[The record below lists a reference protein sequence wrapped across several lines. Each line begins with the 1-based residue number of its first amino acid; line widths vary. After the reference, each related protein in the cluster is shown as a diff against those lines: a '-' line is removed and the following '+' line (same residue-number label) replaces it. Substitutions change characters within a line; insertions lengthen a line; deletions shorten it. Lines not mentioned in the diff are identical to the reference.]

1 MTELPQ
7 GTVTFL
13 FTDIEGSTT
22 RWERYPEVMRSVI
35 ARHDLLLR
43 QVMQAHHGA
52 VFKTAGDAFY
62 VAFITAMDALTAA
75 IAAQQALTV
84 ENWPEEIRPLRVRMA
99 LHTGT
104 AEQRDGDYFGP
115 TLNQVARM
123 LSTGHGGQ
131 ILLSTVTRELLRA
144 SLPEGI
150 TLRDLGEHRLK
161 DLTHPEQIFQVVA
174 AHLPSE
180 FAPLKS
186 LQSRINLP
194 AQFTPFIG
202 RRYEQETVS
211 ELLLREDVRL
221 VTLIGP
227 GGIGKTRLSLQIATN
242 TASAFPGGVF
252 FVDLS
257 AILDARAVLS
267 TIGLTL
273 GVREVGDKTF
283 FENIKELLKESTLL
297 ILDNFE
303 QLTEAAPLVKELLVH
318 CPEVKVL
325 VTSRAALALTGEY
338 EYHVEPLALPES
350 GLSADL
356 NELLKYEALAF
367 FVQQVKNVRR
377 DFQLTRTNA
386 PAILEICKKLDG
398 LPLALE
404 LAAARIKLLSPQALL
419 KLLNNHFQVLKD
431 ERRDRTARQQT
442 LRGTI
447 AWSYDLLDADEKKL
461 FTQLAIFNGG
471 CTLEG
476 IIAVCPTVADLTD
489 DLLDVLQSLVD
500 KSLLRRLDQENEEP
514 RFTMLYT
521 IRAFALEQLAG
532 ANQEDVM
539 RRAHL
544 GYYLNMAEEARHTL
558 TGAEQRHWLERLES
572 EHGNLLAALQWCIE
586 QAEGESGARLAG
598 ALWRFWL
605 MRGYLHEG
613 RRLLEVLLAMQGVYT
628 TEARVKLLEGAGI
641 LAIRQK
647 DYQAAA
653 LYAEDSLA
661 LSRQLNLQEAMA
673 SSYTLLAE
681 IAYAQGESKE
691 ALKLFAEGLSIRR
704 AVGDQR
710 GTASLLNNM
719 GNISLREGNSEQA
732 RMLFEESQSL
742 FSLVGDELAQ
752 ASVLNNLG
760 EVRQRLRDIEQARLL
775 YEQSLQLSR
784 TLKYTWGIAAA
795 LANLGSIACN
805 QGQYR
810 YALNCYR
817 ESLSLFAQLGE
828 KVGITHCFEGIAEI
842 VYRQNDLEYAT
853 RLLALVATL
862 RQSFHSSML
871 QPAPATDASTS
882 ETLRSALGTERFE
895 MAWRAGQTDVLEQV
909 IARVASIEIKEVK
922 ADAHTY

>member
-1 MTELPQ
+1 MTALPK

-13 FTDIEGSTT
+13 FTDIEGSTA
-22 RWERYPEVMRSVI
+22 RWEHYPEIMRRVI
-35 ARHDLLLR
+35 ARHDLLLH
-43 QVMQAHHGA
+43 QVMQAHQGS

-62 VAFITAMDALTAA
+62 VAFATAGDALTAA
-75 IAAQQALTV
+75 LAAQQDLAA

-115 TLNQVARM
+115 TLNQVARI
-123 LSTGHGGQ
+123 LSAGHGGQ
-131 ILLSTVTRELLRA
+131 ILLSIVTRELLRA
-144 SLPEGI
+144 GLPEGI
-150 TLRDLGEHRLK
+150 TLCDMGEHRLR
-161 DLTHPEQIFQVVA
+161 DLVHPAQIFQVVA

-186 LQSRINLP
+186 LQSRTHLP
-194 AQFTPFIG
+194 VQFTPFIG
-202 RRYEQETVS
+202 RRHEQDTVS

-227 GGIGKTRLSLQIATN
+227 GGIGKTRLSLQIATH

-257 AILDARAVLS
+257 AILDVRAVLS
-267 TIGLTL
+267 TIGQAL
-273 GVREVGDKTF
+273 GVREVGGKTL

-297 ILDNFE
+297 LLDNFE
-303 QLTEAAPLVKELLVH
+303 QLTKAAPLVKELLVH

-338 EYHVEPLALPES
+338 EYHVEPLTLPGS
-350 GLSADL
+350 GLPADL

-367 FVQQVKNVRR
+367 FVQQVKNVRL
-377 DFQLTRTNA
+377 DFQLTHANA
-386 PAILEICKKLDG
+386 PAIVEICAKLDG

-447 AWSYDLLDADEKKL
+447 AWSYNLLDADEKRL

-476 IIAVCPTVADLTD
+476 IIAVCPAVADLTG

-532 ANQEDVM
+532 TNQEDAI
-539 RRAHL
+539 RRTHL
-544 GYYLNMAEEARHTL
+544 GYYLKMAQEARHTL
-558 TGAEQRHWLERLES
+558 TGAEQRHWLEQLEA

-586 QAEGESGARLAG
+586 QTEGESGARLAG

-613 RRLLEVLLAMQGVYT
+613 RRLLEVLLSMQGAYT
-628 TEARVKLLEGAGI
+628 AEARAKLLEGAGI
-641 LAIRQK
+641 LASRQK

-653 LYAEDSLA
+653 LYAEESLV
-661 LSRQLNLQEAMA
+661 LSRQLNFQEAMA

-681 IAYAQGESKE
+681 IAYVQGESKE
-691 ALKLFAEGLSIRR
+691 AMKLFAEGLTICRTL
-704 AVGDQR
+704 GDQR
-710 GTASLLNNM
+710 GTARLLNNM
-719 GNISLREGNSEQA
+719 GNISLREGNPEQA

-760 EVRQRLRDIEQARLL
+760 EVRQRLGDFALARLL
-775 YEQSLQLSR
+775 YERSLQLSR
-784 TLKYTWGIAAA
+784 ALKYTWGIAAA
-795 LANLGSIACN
+795 LANLGSITCN
-805 QGQYR
+805 QGHYL

-828 KVGITHCFEGIAEI
+828 KFGITHCLGGIAEI
-842 VYRQNDLEYAT
+842 VYHQNDLEYAT

-862 RQSFHSSML
+862 RQSFHASML
-871 QPAPATDASTS
+871 QLAPATYESTS
-882 ETLRSALGTERFE
+882 EILRSALGTDRFE
-895 MAWRAGQTDVLEQV
+895 IAWKAGQADTLEQA
-909 IARVASIEIKEVK
+909 IAKAASIEIKEVG
-922 ADAHTY
+922 TNT